1 MKISL
6 SRGLAACAFWLLL
19 MIIVLPASG
28 VVPLSP
34 SSTIAVSPAKPMVSA
49 IVSSATPTIG
59 DPVTVSGTA
68 SGGNLTAGVQIWVF
82 AGNYVNVSTV
92 PVTVDGTYTKTYATT
107 GLPTATYYVF
117 VQTPGNDGAFNLD
130 LAMTGRYSGQVVNS
144 QSGALLLNFTG
155 TGSVQNA
162 AASTALT
169 NVLNQAGIDDVY
181 TKTTFRLGEPATA
194 TTAEP
199 VKTTIPLPAPT
210 AKSPLSPVTILIGVG
225 IAVIASCS
233 LSRRS

>member
-6 SRGLAACAFWLLL
+6 SRGLAACAFLLLL
-19 MIIVLPASG
+19 MIIVIPVSG

-34 SSTIAVSPAKPMVSA
+34 SSTIAASPMKPMVSA
-49 IVSSATPTIG
+49 IVSSATPAIG

-68 SGGNLTAGVQIWVF
+68 TGGNLTAGVQIWVF
-82 AGNYVNVSTV
+82 AGNYVNVSIV
-92 PVTVDGTYTKTYATT
+92 PVKMDGTYTKTYATT
-107 GLPTATYYVF
+107 GLPAATYYVF

-130 LAMTGRYSGQVVNS
+130 LAMTGRYSGQVVNA

-155 TGSVQNA
+155 TGSVQDA

-194 TTAEP
+194 TTAEQM
-199 VKTTIPLPAPT
+199 TTNIPPPATT
-210 AKSPLSPVTILIGVG
+210 AKSPLSPVTILTSVG
-225 IAVIASCS
+225 IAVLASCT
-233 LSRRS
+233 LLRRS

>member
-6 SRGLAACAFWLLL
+6 SRGLAACAFLLLL
-19 MIIVLPASG
+19 MIIVLPVSG

-34 SSTIAVSPAKPMVSA
+34 SSTIAVRPTKPMVSA

-59 DPVTVSGTA
+59 DPVTISGTA
-68 SGGNLTAGVQIWVF
+68 TGGNLTAGVQIWVF

-92 PVTVDGTYTKTYATT
+92 PVKADGTYTKTYATT
-107 GLPTATYYVF
+107 GLPAATYYVF
-117 VQTPGNDGAFNLD
+117 VQTPGNDGAFNLH
-130 LAMTGRYSGQVVNS
+130 LAMTGRYSGQVVNA

-155 TGSVQNA
+155 TGSVQDA

-194 TTAEP
+194 TTSEQ
-199 VKTTIPLPAPT
+199 VTTSIPQPATT
-210 AKSPLSPVTILIGVG
+210 AKSPISPVTILIGVG
-225 IAVIASCS
+225 ITGFAYRSV
-233 LSRRS
+233 SRRS